1 MRRRRGSE
9 IVRDMMSESR
19 APAVPRGRLRD
30 YYELTKPRVVALLLF
45 TALVGMFLATPG
57 LVPAQVVVLG
67 LLGIGL
73 GAAAGAVINQVID
86 LAADSV
92 MSRTRRRPLPT
103 GALSVGRALSFGGV
117 LAVAS
122 MLVLV
127 FGVNRLT
134 AILTFISMIGYG
146 IVYTAF
152 LKRITPQNIVIGGAA
167 GAAPPLLGWTAVTG
181 SLDAQAF
188 WLFLIVFVWTPPHFW
203 ALALYRKTDYARAGV
218 PMLPVTHG
226 RRFTRLQILLYTIL
240 LAAVSL
246 MPYVTQMSGTLYLIV
261 AGVLN
266 VLFLRYAWRLYRN
279 YSDLLARRTF
289 LFSIQYLA
297 ILFAALLLDH
307 YRNFLTILGGG
318 A

>member
-1 MRRRRGSE
+1 MPSE
-9 IVRDMMSESR
+9 TAALTMAHS
-19 APAVPRGRLRD
+19 RLRE
-30 YYELTKPRVVALLLF
+30 YYELTKPRVVGLLLF
-45 TALVGMFLATPG
+45 TALVGMFLASPG
-57 LVPAQVVVLG
+57 MLPLNTLIFG

-86 LAADSV
+86 LAGDAV
-92 MSRTRRRPLPT
+92 MARTRRRPLPT
-103 GALSVGRALSFGGV
+103 GQVGVVQALVFGGV

-127 FGVNRLT
+127 LGVNRLT
-134 AILTFISMIGYG
+134 AILTFLSMVGYG

-181 SLDAQAF
+181 SLDGQAL

-203 ALALYRKTDYARAGV
+203 ALALYRKMDYARAGI

-226 RRFTRLQILLYTIL
+226 RQFTRLQILLYTIL
-240 LAAVSL
+240 LSAVSL
-246 MPYVTQMSGTLYLIV
+246 MPFVTGMSGALYLVV

-266 VLFLRYAWRLYRN
+266 VLFLRYAWRLYRD
-279 YSDLLARRTF
+279 YTETLARRTF

-297 ILFAALLLDH
+297 ILFGALLVDH
-307 YRNFLTILGGG
+307 YRNFLPILRVLG
-318 A
+318 